1 MHFSTTADIPLPED
15 PLLTI
20 IGQEEAVRI
29 ARVVA
34 RQRRNMLLVGP
45 PGTGKSMVAQ
55 AISVLLPRP
64 QQEISVIHNPQNP
77 ERPIVELRQ
86 KEDVEK
92 SFKKTKEAG
101 KVHTPTQVPVF
112 VAERLGF
119 RCRRC
124 GSISPHN
131 IQACPSCG
139 ADKYRKDSTPFD
151 DLLFGFQAE
160 VLEDQVH
167 TTRTFSS
174 GKEEIIIYERTKEGK
189 IVSYDKDSLKGLE
202 YGALARPR
210 KVIVPLNR
218 NPFVQATGASET
230 EFLGDIKH
238 DPYGGHPEVGI
249 PPYQRV
255 MPGAVHEA
263 HEGVLF
269 VDELSTLGHL
279 QRYLLTAM
287 QEKKFSIVGRN
298 PSSTGAAVK
307 VENVPCDF
315 LFVGAINTADL
326 QKLLPPLRS
335 RITGNGYEV
344 LMNTVMP
351 DTEANRDALAQF
363 VSQEIRKDGKI
374 PHANR
379 EAVELLINEAR
390 RRAKI
395 IDDSAGLSLRL
406 RDISGILKLAGDLA
420 AVEEAPLITEAH
432 MKNAILKSKAVE
444 EQLTDRY
451 GSMFKAEMSDYPYKK
466 NDADNREVG

>member
-1 MHFSTTADIPLPED
+1 MRFTTTADIPLPED
-15 PLLTI
+15 PLKTI

-64 QQEISVIHNPQNP
+64 QQEISVIHNPNNP
-77 ERPIVELRQ
+77 ERPIVEVR
-86 KEDVEK
+86 EK
-92 SFKKTKEAG
+92 DSIEKTFKKKKDAG
-101 KVHTPTQVPVF
+101 KSHSPSQVPVF

-124 GSISPHN
+124 GALSPHN
-131 IQACPSCG
+131 IHACPSCG
-139 ADKYRKDSTPFD
+139 SDKYRKESTPFD

-160 VLEDQVH
+160 VLEDRVH
-167 TTRTFSS
+167 TTRTFPN
-174 GKEEIIIYERTKEGK
+174 GKEELVIYERTKDGK

-202 YGALARPR
+202 YGAFARPR
-210 KVIVPLNR
+210 KIIVPLHR

-230 EFLGDIKH
+230 ELLGDIKH
-238 DPYGGHPEVGI
+238 DPYGGHPEAGI

-255 MPGAVHEA
+255 VPGAIHEA

-269 VDELSTLGHL
+269 IDELSTLGYL

-287 QEKKFSIVGRN
+287 QEKRFSIAGRN

-307 VENVPCDF
+307 VEHVPCDF

-326 QKLLPPLRS
+326 PKLLPPLRS

-344 LMNTVMP
+344 LMSTVMP
-351 DTEANRDALAQF
+351 DTEENRDALARF
-363 VSQEIRKDGKI
+363 ASQEIRKDGKI
-374 PHANR
+374 PHATH
-379 EAVELLINEAR
+379 EAIEILIQEAK
-390 RRAKI
+390 RRAKL
-395 IDDSAGLSLRL
+395 IDDTSGLTLRL
-406 RDISGILKLAGDLA
+406 RDLSGIIKLAGDIA
-420 AVEEAPLITEAH
+420 ALEGAQFITEEH
-432 MKNAILKSKAVE
+432 MKVAAIKGKGVE
-444 EQLTDRY
+444 EQINDKY
-451 GSMFKAEMSDYPYKK
+451 GSWFKAEMSDYHYKK
-466 NDADNREVG
+466 GSSDNREVG